1 MKILDDGRLELIN
14 ILLYVISK
22 LGDASYHKIFKIL
35 YFAEQEHI
43 KRFGKS
49 LLNDDYI
56 AMKYGPVPSNA
67 YDILKNV
74 KHGDWNKYFVA
85 IDEYA
90 VKAVAEPNFDYLS
103 ESEILCIDN
112 SIDSF
117 GSLTFSE
124 RTDKSHDDAYNAVK
138 LNHKMNIFE
147 IGRAGGANE
156 DTLNYLQEN
165 LETKRMFK

>member
-1 MKILDDGRLELIN
+1 MKIDERRLELIN

-22 LGDASYHKIFKIL
+22 LGTADYHKIFKIL

-43 KRFGKS
+43 RRFGRT
-49 LLNDDYI
+49 LLNDDYV

-67 YDILKNV
+67 YDILKSV
-74 KHGDWNKYFVA
+74 PSGDWSSYFTLVG
-85 IDEYA
+85 EHSF
-90 VKAVAEPNFDYLS
+90 KAVSEPNLNYLS
-103 ESEILCIDN
+103 ESEMLCIDN

-138 LNHKMNIFE
+138 LNHKMDILE
-147 IGRAGGANE
+147 IGRVGGASE

-165 LETKRMFK
+165 LETKQMFK

>member
-1 MKILDDGRLELIN
+1 MKIDENRMELIN

-22 LGDASYHKIFKIL
+22 LGTADYHKIFKIL

-43 KRFGKS
+43 RRFGQK
-49 LLNDDYI
+49 LLNDDYV

-67 YDILKNV
+67 YDILKSVSN
-74 KHGDWNKYFVA
+74 GDLNNYFCLA
-85 IDEYA
+85 GEHSF
-90 VKAVAEPNFDYLS
+90 KAVSEPNLDYLS
-103 ESEILCIDN
+103 ESEVSCINN
-112 SIDSF
+112 SIESF

-138 LNHKMNIFE
+138 LNHKMDIFE
-147 IGRAGGANE
+147 IGRVGGASE
-156 DTLNYLQEN
+156 DTLHYLQEN